1 MLQITALYAG
11 ILALIMVFLAYKT
24 SARRR
29 EAKISLGTGD
39 DAIMEKR
46 SRAFGNFIEFVPMMI
61 LLMAIIEIQEHRP
74 VIIHIFGIATVAG
87 RLFHAMGMTGVLKAV
102 NGRFV
107 GAILTYLS
115 LLLAGAFLLY
125 NSIMHML

>member
-1 MLQITALYAG
+1 MLAVTGLYAG
-11 ILALIMVFLAYKT
+11 ILAVMMFVLAYMT

-29 EAKISLGTGD
+29 EARISLGTGD

-46 SRAFGNFIEFVPMMI
+46 SRAFGNFIEFVPMML
-61 LLMAIIEIQEHRP
+61 LLMAIIEVQGHRP
-74 VIIHIFGIATVAG
+74 LVIHIFGIAIVAG

-102 NGRFV
+102 NGGFV

-125 NSIMHML
+125 NSIIHML

>member
-1 MLQITALYAG
+1 MLQVTSLYAG

-29 EAKISLGTGD
+29 EAKINLGTGGD
-39 DAIMEKR
+39 VIMEKR

-61 LLMAIIEIQEHRP
+61 LLMAIIEVQGHRP
-74 VIIHIFGIATVAG
+74 LIIHIFGIVTVAG
-87 RLFHAMGMTGVLKAV
+87 RLFHAMGMSGVLKAV

-125 NSIMHML
+125 NSIIHML